1 MKYIFITYLPG
12 AAGNF
17 FSRCLNLLS
26 NAYCYGKENNL
37 PVTIEEKLKMLSYES
52 VLNRS
57 LESVESSNWLAFE
70 KELLEY
76 NKVITHHALPPDSY
90 AIWPRHMQQ
99 NTTQLAGVDDK
110 IFNFYIDPG
119 NSFEWVCMNA
129 LYKNS
134 MQSVKWFIHC
144 KTLSTDD
151 TVYKIQLDNF
161 LVDCDCFLAEFLKVT
176 DIIGHSTSDSEIQ
189 AVKILYNQWR
199 TTILERNNIEIFKK
213 DIGFFM

>member
-1 MKYIFITYLPG
+1 MKYIFISYIPG

-26 NAYCYGKENNL
+26 NAYCYGKKNNL

-57 LESVESSNWLAFE
+57 LESGNWVAFE
-70 KELLEY
+70 KKLTPYHEI
-76 NKVITHHALPPDSY
+76 ITHHALPPDSY
-90 AIWPRHMQQ
+90 SLWVSHMRQ
-99 NTTQLAGVDDK
+99 NKMQLVGPDDQM
-110 IFNFYIDPG
+110 FNFYIDPG
-119 NSFEWVCMNA
+119 NSFEWACMNA

-134 MQSVKWFIHC
+134 YLDVKWFIHG
-144 KTLSTDD
+144 KKLSTDD

-161 LVDCDCFLAEFLKVT
+161 LVDWDCFLLEFQKVT
-176 DIIGHSTSDSEIQ
+176 DIIGHSISDSEIQ

-199 TTILERNNIEIFKK
+199 TTILERNKIETFKK